1 MSVIK
6 FQAMMTVLLL
16 ILLLGVPSTAMA
28 AIQPEENHPSA
39 PSVQSGASPA
49 KPPSASSSEGG
60 KDTDPPSALAD
71 SAAPPSPAKD
81 EAPLTE
87 REKEMMALIQSL
99 QERVAKL
106 EAAQAMAGAKP
117 AVAAVPSTGQ
127 PPAPAAG
134 KVEAAAGPETTAKE
148 SAPLI
153 EQKPVPAVSEAR
165 EGDII
170 VEDTSPK
177 ERSKFG
183 TYTPNL
189 GFKLADTEYG
199 DLSLSIYTY
208 VRYLNQLNL
217 DPTYTDAFGNVKNVQ
232 QRQDFQIQKLQMKFL
247 GWILSEKFR
256 YFLYAWTSNATMGQ
270 KAQVVL
276 AGNINY
282 TFNKYFNLAGGIT
295 SLPGTRSVE
304 GNFPFWLGVD
314 TRLIADEFFRPSY
327 TSGIWAKGQITD
339 RLRYQAML
347 GNNLSI
353 LGVSASQL
361 PNYLQTFSGALVWTP
376 IGDNFGPG
384 FGDFENHENAV
395 LRVGTHYTRSR
406 ENKQS
411 QPDTESPEN
420 TQLRLADG
428 SIIFTPNLFGEGIS
442 ITDATYQMADLDA
455 GLKYRGISL
464 DGEYFF
470 RRLDDFEGL
479 NTEGLPSLFDHG
491 FQVQASAMVVP
502 RTLQLYVGSS
512 RIFGEYGNP
521 WDVRSGFNWFPWKNK
536 VFRWNAE
543 ALYLHKS
550 PVGYSSVPFAVG
562 GTGFV
567 FHTNCE
573 LAF

>member
-1 MSVIK
+1 MLPRATLRMSATLVV
-6 FQAMMTVLLL
+6 FL
-16 ILLLGVPSTAMA
+16 ILVTPAGVMA
-28 AIQPEENHPSA
+28 AFCQEAETPPPQASETNTTASSPGGQDSPAAPAGEKSGGAAQPSA
-39 PSVQSGASPA
+39 KSDEAARPA
-49 KPPSASSSEGG
+49 Q
-60 KDTDPPSALAD
+60 
-71 SAAPPSPAKD
+71 AKE

-87 REKEMMALIQSL
+87 REKEMMALIRSL

-106 EAAQAMAGAKP
+106 EAAQAPAKVPEASAQAEAPLVEAKP
-117 AVAAVPSTGQ
+117 A
-127 PPAPAAG
+127 PPAPDAREGEIVAES
-134 KVEAAAGPETTAKE
+134 KAGPERK
-148 SAPLI
+148 
-153 EQKPVPAVSEAR
+153 
-165 EGDII
+165 
-170 VEDTSPK
+170 
-177 ERSKFG
+177 KFG
-183 TYTPNL
+183 SYTPNM
-189 GFKLADTEYG
+189 GFKVADTEYG
-199 DLSLSIYTY
+199 DLNLSIYTY
-208 VRYLNQLNL
+208 VRYLNQMDLE
-217 DPTYTDAFGNVKNVQ
+217 PSYVDAFGHTHTVQ
-232 QRQDFQIQKLQMKFL
+232 QRQDFQIQKVQFKFL
-247 GWILSEKFR
+247 GWILNEKFR
-256 YFLYAWTSNATMGQ
+256 YYLYAWSSNASMGQ
-270 KAQVVL
+270 DAQVVL
-276 AGNINY
+276 AGNLNY
-282 TFNKYFNLAGGIT
+282 TFNEYLTLSGGIT

-304 GNFPFWLGVD
+304 GNFPFWLAVD

-339 RLRYQAML
+339 RLRYHAML

-361 PNYLQTFSGALVWTP
+361 PNYLQTFSGVLIWTP
-376 IGDNFGPG
+376 IGDDFGPG
-384 FGDFENHENAV
+384 FGDFEHHEKAA
-395 LRVGTHYTRSR
+395 LRLATHYTRSR

-455 GLKYRGISL
+455 GLKYRGFSL

-470 RRLDDFEGL
+470 RRLDSFEGL

-491 FQVQASAMVVP
+491 FQVQGSAMVVP
-502 RTLQLYVGSS
+502 RSLQLYAGGS

-521 WDVRSGFNWFPWKNK
+521 WDFRSGLNWYPWKNK

-550 PVGYSSVPFAVG
+550 PVGYASVPFAVG
-562 GTGFV
+562 ATGFV